1 MLINIFRFHQQ
12 LEIRLKTR
20 KSSENGNH
28 PPTQLDT
35 FPRTSLLDLVKAS
48 ESLTSFLKSLQ
59 VRMKSLMLLGNTES
73 VSEVISTN

>member
-28 PPTQLDT
+28 PPTHPTRHIPSNLPFRFGQSK
-35 FPRTSLLDLVKAS
+35 RIIDLIFEGAAS
-48 ESLTSFLKSLQ
+48 SHEI
-59 VRMKSLMLLGNTES
+59 VDAAR
-73 VSEVISTN
+73 